1 MSLAVREPRYLT
13 TRINQRIL
21 RFIIQQ
27 VTHVQL
33 TDLFIRQDVLDAVEF
48 GAIGHISA
56 GHSPAETVGHIGA
69 GTVNG
74 EAIMEG
80 AAARFHGH
88 RNRFRFD
95 ELGIKIKDR
104 IHVLADAGF
113 IERSGMI

>member
-56 GHSPAETVGHIGA
+56 GS
-69 GTVNG
+69 
-74 EAIMEG
+74 
-80 AAARFHGH
+80 
-88 RNRFRFD
+88 
-95 ELGIKIKDR
+95 
-104 IHVLADAGF
+104 
-113 IERSGMI
+113 